1 MKLTIEQRNFIVKS
15 YYETKSYNQ
24 VRTKFRTLFPERLP
38 PKKTTIRKSVKKYD
52 RDGSSVNMNKG
63 RSGRRIITRTQENIE
78 AVRQVLERNVQ
89 VQ

>member
-38 PKKTTIRKSVKKYD
+38 PKKTTIRKNVKKYD
-52 RDGSSVNMNKG
+52 RDGSSVNMIKEDQG
-63 RSGRRIITRTQENIE
+63 EELSQEHKKILKRYYKYWKE
-78 AVRQVLERNVQ
+78 MKEE
-89 VQ
+89 